1 MARHLPAKRV
11 YAGSTPACASIRKV
25 KLMPRI
31 KEEEWMLVT
40 KEHINNYHDIHSD
53 DLRRDHL
60 IAHVVGNL
68 DHKHYTSD
76 LKAPLK

>member
-1 MARHLPAKRV
+1 
-11 YAGSTPACASIRKV
+11 
-25 KLMPRI
+25 MPRI